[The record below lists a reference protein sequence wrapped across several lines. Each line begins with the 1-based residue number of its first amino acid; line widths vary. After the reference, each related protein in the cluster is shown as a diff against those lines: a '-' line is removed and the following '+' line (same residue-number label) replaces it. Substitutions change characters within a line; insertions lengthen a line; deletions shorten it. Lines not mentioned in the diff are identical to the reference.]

1 MGRRDRGKRAYF
13 HKHYITEVETEG
25 MNNTG
30 KHGKQD
36 GPLSL
41 WWRELLV
48 GIGRAVLEPMALMMS
63 TL

>member
-13 HKHYITEVETEG
+13 HKRYITEVEKEG
-25 MNNTG
+25 MSNTG

-41 WWRELLV
+41 WWRELLGV
-48 GIGRAVLEPMALMMS
+48 TGRAVLEPMALMIS